1 MCMPWKKLWNRY
13 LDDGRFTD
21 VAVRTGA
28 SRGVCQLVWL
38 RGLSDAGRD
47 GRFPETSII
56 RASEALEIEQEV
68 VERIVAEF
76 RAVGLLDRSG
86 RLSGWEADQL
96 SDKEREDLTDRRRA
110 EAERKRLY
118 RARKAGKPVP
128 VPESKPEPA
137 PKPAPAPAPEPTP
150 TPKPQQAPKP
160 KRESKPKQDVKA
172 PQPGHSAALLPGLV
186 ASPAPAPKRP
196 SMSEAEKRQ
205 LFDEFW
211 AAGGDPSQSPN
222 GAWSYWKKL
231 VWTKE
236 KAAELTAAIGRAQ
249 ALQDARGLSRYN
261 VPKWFREHGYEA
273 EACTSEEAFQA
284 ALSKAHAPRRGGKPI
299 PGGVSDAFHM
309 VDRLASRMG
318 WGAPAENISDGGTA
332 VPPQRGEYYDCEF
345 TVVSSAAC

>member
-1 MCMPWKKLWNRY
+1 MCMPWKKLWSRY
-13 LDDGRFTD
+13 LDDGRFTE
-21 VAVRTGA
+21 VAVRTGL

-47 GRFPETSII
+47 GKFPEASIV
-56 RASEALEIEQEV
+56 RASEALEIEQEA

-76 RAVGLLDRSG
+76 RAAGLLDRSG

-96 SDKEREDLTDRRRA
+96 SDKEREDLADRRRA
-110 EAERKRLY
+110 ETERKRLY
-118 RARKAGKPVP
+118 RARKAGKPEP
-128 VPESKPEPA
+128 APEPA
-137 PKPAPAPAPEPTP
+137 QAPEPTP
-150 TPKPQQAPKP
+150 TPKPQPDPKPKPAPKP
-160 KRESKPKQDVKA
+160 KRESRPKQAVKA
-172 PQPGHSAALLPGLV
+172 PQAGHSAALLPGLA

-196 SMSEAEKRQ
+196 RMSEAEKRQ

-211 AAGGDPSQSPN
+211 AAGGDPAQSPN

-273 EACTSEEAFQA
+273 ETCTSEEAFQA
-284 ALSKAHAPRRGGKPI
+284 ALSKAHASRRGGKPI

-309 VDRLASRMG
+309 ADRITSKLG
-318 WGAPAENISDGGTA
+318 WGSPAEDISDGGTA
-332 VPPQRGEYYDCEF
+332 VPPQQGDYYDCEF